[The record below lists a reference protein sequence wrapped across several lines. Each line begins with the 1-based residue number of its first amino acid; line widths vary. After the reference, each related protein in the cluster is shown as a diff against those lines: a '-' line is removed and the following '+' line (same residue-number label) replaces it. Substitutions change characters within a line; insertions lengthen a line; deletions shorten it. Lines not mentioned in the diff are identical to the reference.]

1 MISRNLL
8 IPFLLSVLSVVNAI
22 SVLSIKGSKF
32 FNAQGQQVFFK
43 GASFLHRV
51 WILTIG
57 IAYQR
62 SPYDPF
68 VNETQC
74 QLDAQLMKKLGAN
87 AIRSKPPLENKQ
99 ELIGSVSCRFKW

>member
-1 MISRNLL
+1 MVSRNLL
-8 IPFLLSVLSVVNAI
+8 IASLLSVVSVVNAI

-32 FNAQGQQVFFK
+32 FNAEGQQVFFK
-43 GASFLHRV
+43 GTSFLRRV

-87 AIRSKPPLENKQ
+87 AIRCTAPQ
-99 ELIGSVSCRFKW
+99 

>member
-1 MISRNLL
+1 MVSRNLL
-8 IPFLLSVLSVVNAI
+8 IAFLLSVISVVNAI

-32 FNAQGQQVFFK
+32 FNAEGQQVFFK
-43 GASFLHRV
+43 GAFFLHGV
-51 WILTIG
+51 WWLTVG

-87 AIRSKPPLENKQ
+87 AIRCTSPPQTN
-99 ELIGSVSCRFKW
+99 GSL